1 MCGIAGAIDLQG
13 IRQFPEERL
22 LRMTGAMSHR
32 GPDDE
37 QVYIDGPVALGVRR
51 LSVIDV
57 AQGRQP
63 LSNEN
68 GDVWV
73 AYEGELFEYPD
84 LRRELLA
91 RGHTLRT
98 HCDTEAWVHLYEDF
112 GEQVFDHARGQFGVS
127 LWDRRNRSLLLGR
140 DRFGISPIFYAEVD
154 GWLIWASEIKAL
166 LASGLIEAEPNRKG
180 LDCFF
185 NFFAMPQSLTCFE
198 GIRNLPP
205 GHFIKVHNG
214 HMEIRKYWDFD
225 YPDAGEERRFKTLDE
240 AGEEF
245 EELLRGAVRRRLVG
259 EMPMCCYISGGLD
272 STTILGLSCQEHDQP
287 LPSFTIGLDHSG
299 PHDERTQ
306 AAESAGLL
314 GSPMTTVNMT
324 SLDIANTYPELIRAA
339 ESPVLDTSAAC
350 MIRLAHA
357 ARQDGNIVALT
368 GEGSD
373 ELLGGYIWFK
383 ANQVVL
389 KTGKPL
395 NKLTRR
401 FLFGSLVGGSTKRLP
416 PWEAMNG
423 VRVAQQFTWE
433 IMRHSREWLYSPS
446 NWDALGDYD
455 AYSELP
461 QHDRMQRWHPLNQSL
476 YAASRVLL
484 PGMLLSAKGDRS
496 LRNGSTEGRF
506 PFLDERVV
514 DFCTSLD
521 PKLKLRGWTDKRV
534 LRQAASRV
542 LPRQIANRP
551 KTMFR
556 ADFSPT
562 FLGPDRPAWVDQL
575 LSPESLQATGLFDS
589 EGVRKVRHIQTTRRR
604 TSFQRFALDM
614 GLMGVISTQL
624 WHHIYCG
631 GGLADLPVWSPSES
645 NQRPRKLELAGS

>member
-1 MCGIAGAIDLQG
+1 MCGIAGAIDLRG
-13 IRQFPEERL
+13 TRSFPAERL

-37 QVYIDGPVALGVRR
+37 QIHIDGPVALGVRR

-73 AYEGELFEYPD
+73 AYEGELYEYPE
-84 LRRELLA
+84 LRRDLLE

-127 LWDRRNRSLLLGR
+127 LWDARNRSLLLGR
-140 DRFGISPIFYAEVD
+140 DRFGISPVFYAEVD
-154 GWLIWASEIKAL
+154 GWLIWASEIKGI
-166 LASGLIEAEPNRKG
+166 LASGMIDARPDLKG

-185 NFFAMPQSLTCFE
+185 NFFAMPQTRTCFE
-198 GIRNLPP
+198 GIRCLPP
-205 GHFIKVHNG
+205 GHFIKVSNG
-214 HMEIRKYWDFD
+214 SLAMRKYWDFD
-225 YPDAGEERRFKTLDE
+225 YPDAGDERRFQSIE
-240 AGEEF
+240 GAAEEL

-272 STTILGLSCQEHDQP
+272 STTILGLSGQEHQQP

-299 PHDERTQ
+299 PQDERTQ
-306 AAESAGLL
+306 AAEAASLL
-314 GSPMTTVNMT
+314 NSPLTTVSMT
-324 SLDIANTYPELIRAA
+324 SADIANTYPELIRAA

-357 ARQDGNIVALT
+357 ARKQGNIVALT

-373 ELLGGYIWFK
+373 ELLAGYVWFK
-383 ANQVVL
+383 AHQTVRQ
-389 KTGKPL
+389 PL
-395 NKLTRR
+395 TPLHKLARR

-416 PWEAMNG
+416 PWEALNG

-433 IMRHSREWLYSPS
+433 IMRHSRERLYAPGL
-446 NWDALGDYD
+446 WDSLGDYD
-455 AYSELP
+455 AFSELP
-461 QHDRMQRWHPLNQSL
+461 QHDRMKRWHPLNQSL
-476 YAASRVLL
+476 YAASRVML
-484 PGMLLSAKGDRS
+484 PGMLLSAKGDRA

-506 PFLDERVV
+506 PFLDEHVV
-514 DFCTSLD
+514 DFCSSID
-521 PKLKLRGWTDKRV
+521 PRLKLKGLTDKRV
-534 LRQAASRV
+534 LRETARRV
-542 LPRQIANRP
+542 LPKQIANRP

-556 ADFSPT
+556 ADFSGT
-562 FLGPDRPAWVDQL
+562 FLCDDRPAWVDQL
-575 LSPESLQATGLFDS
+575 LSPESLNATGLFDPVAVQQ
-589 EGVRKVRHIQTTRRR
+589 VRQIQKQRSRV
-604 TSFQRFALDM
+604 SFQRFCLDM
-614 GLMGVISTQL
+614 GLTGVISTQL
-624 WHHIYCG
+624 WHHTFCG
-631 GGLADLPVWSPSES
+631 GGLADLPQWSPEKS
-645 NQRPRKLELAGS
+645 PVVAGI